1 MAHPVPSDEVSP
13 RRRLGAPATLPETG
27 WLRERQILGDPT
39 SDPPTPAI
47 VPVSRSTWWRGVR
60 DGRFPRPTKIGPNS
74 TAWRAEEIR
83 ALVERLGRGGRS

>member
-1 MAHPVPSDEVSP
+1 MPQPVSIET
-13 RRRLGAPATLPETG
+13 RRRRRGAPATLPETG
-27 WLRERQILGDPT
+27 WLRERQILGDPD

-47 VPVSRSTWWRGVR
+47 VPVSRSTWWRGIR

-83 ALVERLGRGGRS
+83 RLVESLGSSGEAA

>member
-1 MAHPVPSDEVSP
+1 VSNTQESP
-13 RRRLGAPATLPETG
+13 RRRRGAPATLPETG
-27 WLRERQILGDPT
+27 WVRERQILGDPD

-47 VPVSRSTWWRGVR
+47 VPVSRSTWWRGIR

-83 ALVERLGRGGRS
+83 ELVESLGSGEAA